1 MGRPGRMKRRRL
13 MRACPLPGV
22 KLLGVVMLAAGMA
35 LLFLCVPGWAWAAIA
50 GAVLVAVGIFLAT
63 SGC

>member
-50 GAVLVAVGIFLAT
+50 GAVLVAFALLIDDGG
-63 SGC
+63 S